1 MTKKRLLA
9 LLLTLLL
16 CASAAPALAE
26 EEVPTIG
33 IAISDA
39 INVEDFETN
48 TMTLMLE
55 EACGVDLTF
64 DVYPSTDYNSKIN
77 MMISAGGSELP
88 DIILVNPTEAELLS
102 WIESGV
108 LLPITEYCYDETLA
122 PNLHDAM
129 KRTGVNILQQITM
142 YDGEIYGIPTFNQS
156 YSNEYGKK
164 AWYNMEWLEQL
175 GMSAPTTAD
184 ELYELLVKV
193 KETDLNGNGIHDEI
207 GMVGTFGVN
216 DSYAGWFDYCMTPF
230 VYTGGSNY
238 LTVKDGIVGLAYT
251 TEEWKEG
258 IKFIRKLFEEEL
270 IPKEILTQDGNQ
282 YLAMLNST
290 EPTTMMFFY
299 ISQSRVNPANAWRDA
314 YEAMVPL
321 NGPEGRPVSPYT
333 PSMPNNGSFF
343 ITRNCENPE
352 AAFKVG
358 DTLVSEYFSIMTR
371 WGEEGVDWDFIENVE
386 NADELVATVDGFEKV
401 LVYYDDGT
409 FWSSGEIQNRCWM
422 QTGPY
427 IREYAIANGAGI
439 DPNTISVYTRHGT
452 EAHNLYQQSAYRP
465 DEYIP
470 KLIYS
475 ADEIDVVADI
485 QTTLNDFVREWT
497 ANFMA
502 GNMDIDENWDAFQ
515 EELKNIG
522 VDEYLEIVQ
531 TVYDRMY
538 K

>member
-39 INVEDFETN
+39 VNVEDFETN

-88 DIILVNPTEAELLS
+88 DVILVGPSDAELIS

-122 PNLHDAM
+122 PNLHKAM
-129 KRTGVNILQQITM
+129 ERTGVNILQQITM
-142 YDGEIYGIPTFNQS
+142 YDGEIYGIPRLNQS
-156 YSNEYGKK
+156 YTNEYPDK
-164 AWYNMEWLEQL
+164 AYYNMEWLEQL

-207 GMVGTFGVN
+207 GMVGTFGN
-216 DSYAGWFDYCMTPF
+216 GYEGWFNYCMSPF

-238 LTVKDGIVGLAYT
+238 LTVEDGVIGLAYT

-258 IKFIRKLFEEEL
+258 LKFIRKLFEEGL
-270 IPKEILTQDGNQ
+270 IPQEILTQDGNQ
-282 YLAMLNST
+282 YLAMLNSA

-299 ISQSRVNPANAWRDA
+299 MSASRVNAANEWRNV
-314 YEAMVPL
+314 YEAVPPL
-321 NGPEGRPVSPYT
+321 NGPDGEPISKYA
-333 PSMPNNGSFF
+333 PSTADNGNFF

-352 AAFKVG
+352 AAFRVG
-358 DTLVSEYFSIMTR
+358 DMMVSEYFSIVTR
-371 WGEEGVDWDFIENVE
+371 WGEEGVDWDYVENVE
-386 NADELVATVDGFEKV
+386 GADQYVPWVEGFDLLLTV
-401 LVYYDDGT
+401 YDDAT
-409 FWSSGEIQNRCWM
+409 FWSSGEIQNRSWM
-422 QTGPY
+422 QKGPY
-427 IREYAIANGAGI
+427 IREYGIANGRAK
-439 DPNTISVYTRHGT
+439 DPATVSIFDTHTSEGD
-452 EAHNLYQQSAYRP
+452 NLYQIEAYRP

-531 TVYDRMY
+531 AVYDRMY

>member
-9 LLLTLLL
+9 LLLILLL

-33 IAISDA
+33 IAISDS

-48 TMTLMLE
+48 TMTLKLE

-64 DVYPSTDYNSKIN
+64 EVYPSTDYNSKIN
-77 MMISAGGSELP
+77 MMISAGGTELP
-88 DIILVNPTEAELLS
+88 DVVLVSPSDAELLS

-108 LLPITEYCYDETLA
+108 LLPITEYCYDEAMA
-122 PNLHDAM
+122 PNLHEAM
-129 KRTGVNILQQITM
+129 ERTGVNILQQITM
-142 YDGEIYGIPTFNQS
+142 YDGEIYGIPLFNQS
-156 YSNEYGKK
+156 YTNEYPNK
-164 AWYNMEWLEQL
+164 AYYNMEWLEQM

-184 ELYELLVKV
+184 ELYALLVKV

-207 GMVGTFGVN
+207 GMVGTFG
-216 DSYAGWFDYCMTPF
+216 SGYEGWFNYCMTPF
-230 VYTGGSNY
+230 VYTGDSNY
-238 LTVKDGIVGLAYT
+238 LTVKDGVVGLAYT

-258 IKFIRKLFEEEL
+258 IKFIRKLFEEGL
-270 IPKEILTQDGNQ
+270 IPQEILTQDGNQ

-290 EPTTMMFFY
+290 EPTTMMFHY
-299 ISQSRVNPANAWRDA
+299 MSPSRVNAANEWRNV
-314 YEAMVPL
+314 YEAVPPL
-321 NGPEGRPVSPYT
+321 NGPDGKPVSRYA
-333 PSMPNNGSFF
+333 PSVPNNGSFF
-343 ITRNCENPE
+343 IMRDCENPE

-358 DTLVSEYFSIMTR
+358 DMLVSQYFSIMTR
-371 WGEEGVDWDFIENVE
+371 WGEEGVDWDFAENVE
-386 NADELVATVDGFEKV
+386 NADQYVAVVDGFELL
-401 LVYYDDGT
+401 LVVYDDAS
-409 FWSSGEIQNRCWM
+409 FWSSGEVQNRSWM
-422 QTGPY
+422 QKGPY
-427 IREYAIANGAGI
+427 IREYAIANGRAA
-439 DPNTISVYTRHGT
+439 DPETISLYDQHIAEGD
-452 EAHNLYQQSAYRP
+452 NLYQINAYRP

>member
-16 CASAAPALAE
+16 CAIAVPVLAE

-88 DIILVNPTEAELLS
+88 DVVFVDPSDAELLS

-129 KRTGVNILQQITM
+129 ERTGVDILQQITM
-142 YDGEIYGIPTFNQS
+142 YDGEIYGIPKFNQTYNS
-156 YSNEYGKK
+156 EYNEK

-207 GMVGTFGVN
+207 GMVGTFGN
-216 DSYAGWFDYCMTPF
+216 GYEGWFNYCMTPF
-230 VYTGGSNY
+230 VYTAGSNY
-238 LTVKDGIVGLAYT
+238 LTVEDGVVGLAYT

-258 IKFIRKLFEEEL
+258 LKFIRKLFEEGL
-270 IPKEILTQDGNQ
+270 IPQEILTQDGNQ
-282 YLAMLNST
+282 YLAMLNSA

-299 ISQSRVNPANAWRDA
+299 ASPSRVNAANEWRNV
-314 YEAMVPL
+314 YEAVAPL
-321 NGPEGRPVSPYT
+321 NGPEGKPVSKYA
-333 PSMPNNGSFF
+333 PSVPNNGSFF

-352 AAFKVG
+352 AAFRVG
-358 DTLVSEYFSIMTR
+358 DMMVSEYFSIVTR
-371 WGEEGVDWDFIENVE
+371 WGEEGVDWDYVENVE
-386 NADELVATVDGFEKV
+386 GADEWVAWVDGFDLLITV
-401 LVYYDDGT
+401 YDDAT
-409 FWSSGEIQNRCWM
+409 FWSSGEIQNRSWM
-422 QTGPY
+422 QKGPY
-427 IREYAIANGAGI
+427 IREYGIANGRAK
-439 DPNTISVYTRHGT
+439 DPETVSIFDTHTS
-452 EAHNLYQQSAYRP
+452 EADNLYQIEAYRP
-465 DEYIP
+465 DEVIP
-470 KLIYS
+470 KLIYN
-475 ADEIDVVADI
+475 ADEIDVVADV